1 MKTRRILTVVVPLL
15 LLAGCSREPAH
26 IQVQHILISFE
37 GAIDK
42 ESVTRT
48 MEEAEALAQEVYD
61 LALGGSDFAAL
72 VQEYTDD
79 QYPGIYA
86 MANLDVQPDQGEY
99 ARSRMVQVFGDVGF
113 GLKVDEI
120 GMGGYDP
127 ETSPYG
133 WHIIKRL
140 R

>member
-1 MKTRRILTVVVPLL
+1 MKTGQAVMIGAALL
-15 LLAGCSREPAH
+15 ILAGCSREPRH
-26 IQVQHILISFE
+26 IEVQHILISFQ

-42 ESVTRT
+42 PSVTRT
-48 MEEAEALAQEVYD
+48 RAEAESLAQAVYEM
-61 LALGGSDFAAL
+61 ALGGSDFAAL

-79 QYPGIYA
+79 RFPGIYA
-86 MANLDVQPDQGEY
+86 MANLEVQPGRDEY
-99 ARSRMVQVFGDVGF
+99 ARSGMVQVFGDVGF

-120 GMGGYDP
+120 GMGSYDP
-127 ETSPYG
+127 ETSPFG